1 MLQSYEPIYLESAL
15 SCEQEAKNLVQIGPG
30 QLGPRQLGLG
40 PDPKNFFKKNI
51 HNRIALFL
59 DTWKVNSY
67 QFLKCV
73 YNSTFL
79 ILSWFL
85 CEKPNCLPWNTDSW
99 ALTSV
104 QGPTVRGPA
113 VWGPSVRGPADWG
126 PIVRGPICQ
135 KPLEFVCICVQ
146 IQKYS
151 CCLCAL
157 LAGFKNELGLER
169 NLFHSI
175 RVFVPNN
182 WDSKYRITEIQQ
194 LSLRPSGAV

>member
-1 MLQSYEPIYLESAL
+1 MDEEVLTENHRATTAHLL
-15 SCEQEAKNLVQIGPG
+15 STELLANSRKQFKQIV
-30 QLGPRQLGLG
+30 
-40 PDPKNFFKKNI
+40 
-51 HNRIALFL
+51 A
-59 DTWKVNSY
+59 
-67 QFLKCV
+67 
-73 YNSTFL
+73 ST
-79 ILSWFL
+79 
-85 CEKPNCLPWNTDSW
+85 
-99 ALTSV
+99 V
-104 QGPTVRGPA
+104 RGPTVRGPA
-113 VWGPSVRGPADWG
+113 DLGPTVRGPIVRGPNCPGPSCPGPTVRG

-135 KPLEFVCICVQ
+135 KPLEFVCVCVQ

-175 RVFVPNN
+175 RIFVPNN